1 MLHDSK
7 TPGSLPTGIF
17 FRSLPTDLQEPDEP
31 RGSRPVLRE
40 PGGAIPPGYS
50 TASSAN
56 RVVANVACARH
67 LGVRGRRHSLLN
79 PRPSCRC
86 ASLSHCRCAAPSN
99 SPCRHTNRVKKW
111 WKQRPESQCPSID
124 GRQNPSSWHFP
135 TSSDRSY
142 VRFGV
147 PGPSNRPSWNMLHW
161 PSLYPGWWQSSPT
174 TPCRLAALTP
184 IVVDRSRP
192 NCRLSQQSHRD

>member
-1 MLHDSK
+1 VTTSTGAQPIQFAEDPASV
-7 TPGSLPTGIF
+7 TVPT
-17 FRSLPTDLQEPDEP
+17 R
-31 RGSRPVLRE
+31 RGSQRSSDHRCGCPQLAQLKMPAQPDSQGMWAPVIADFAC
-40 PGGAIPPGYS
+40 PG
-50 TASSAN
+50 N
-56 RVVANVACARH
+56 RH
-67 LGVRGRRHSLLN
+67 FGVRGRRHSLLN

-111 WKQRPESQCPSID
+111 WKQRPVSQCPSID
-124 GRQNPSSWHFP
+124 GRRNPSSWHFP
-135 TSSDRSY
+135 TSSGRSY
-142 VRFGV
+142 ARFGV

-161 PSLYPGWWQSSPT
+161 PSLYPGWRQSSPT

-192 NCRLSQQSHRD
+192 NCRR

>member
-1 MLHDSK
+1 MAH
-7 TPGSLPTGIF
+7 GSVAVPYCWDQCFVPHGTGAGLTEEGVCCWLT
-17 FRSLPTDLQEPDEP
+17 RLE
-31 RGSRPVLRE
+31 
-40 PGGAIPPGYS
+40 
-50 TASSAN
+50 
-56 RVVANVACARH
+56 RH

-111 WKQRPESQCPSID
+111 WKQRPVSQCPSID
-124 GRQNPSSWHFP
+124 GRRNPSSWHFP

-142 VRFGV
+142 ARFGV

-161 PSLYPGWWQSSPT
+161 PSLYPGWRQSSPT

-192 NCRLSQQSHRD
+192 NCRC